1 MASQEVAKI
10 VRARDLQLANGGGC
24 QFPRYGEQVGLKLCG
39 PNKQLVTHAIIPP
52 TWTIIQH
59 PDSSYFQ
66 QLLTANREINPQEK
80 TRLLKI
86 IGELRNNPDAAS
98 RYEEIFFNILVLKQI
113 LNNPDNYI
121 LLCPIHH
128 QLIYSRL
135 RELATVGNRI
145 NWGLFAQLS
154 LGFALNGVRYWNWQ
168 YEDWFLD
175 RAKKNSI
182 QSRQKEL
189 STSQARQ
196 DHQDRLF

>member
-1 MASQEVAKI
+1 MASQEVVNK
-10 VRARDLQLANGGGC
+10 VRARDSQPVNGSGC
-24 QFPRYGEQVGLKLCG
+24 QFPRYGEQVGLQVCG
-39 PNKQLVTHAIIPP
+39 SNQQLVTHAIIPP
-52 TWTIIQH
+52 TWTIVQH
-59 PDSSYFQ
+59 LDSSYLQ
-66 QLLTANREINPQEK
+66 QLLTANQEINPQEK

-86 IGELRNNPDAAS
+86 IGEMRSNPDIAS

-145 NWGLFAQLS
+145 NWDLFAQLS
-154 LGFALNGVRYWNWQ
+154 LGFALKGVHYWNWQ
-168 YEDWFLD
+168 YDDWFLD

-182 QSRQKEL
+182 QSRQKQL

-196 DHQDRLF
+196 DRLF